1 MAAAAVRAPSTCST
15 SAAGP
20 ARPRVKR
27 RVPPSTATR
36 SASTSSRTMLE
47 RARERAVA
55 EGLTNVE
62 FVQADAQ
69 VHAFTPGSVDV
80 VLSRMGA
87 MFFADPVAAFANIAA
102 ATRPGG
108 RMVLLTWQELARNEW
123 VGAVRGAFALGR
135 TLPAPPRG
143 APGPFGLSDPDH
155 VRSTLEAA
163 GWRDVEL
170 DDVQV
175 PFRAGADADDAYAFV
190 AGIGHR
196 AGPGA
201 GSRRRPAT
209 RRRSTRCAPLSTRTT
224 RGTDA
229 GVVFGSA
236 AWIINAARAP

>member
-1 MAAAAVRAPSTCST
+1 MH
-15 SAAGP
+15 
-20 ARPRVKR
+20 
-27 RVPPSTATR
+27 
-36 SASTSSRTMLE
+36 E
-47 RARERAVA
+47 
-55 EGLTNVE
+55 
-62 FVQADAQ
+62 
-69 VHAFTPGSVDV
+69 FTPASFDV

-87 MFFADPVAAFANIAA
+87 MFFADPVAAFTNLAR
-102 ATRPGG
+102 ATRPDG
-108 RMVLLTWQELARNEW
+108 RMVLLTWQALARNEW
-123 VGAVRGAFALGR
+123 VGAMRGAFACGR

-190 AGIGHR
+190 VRHR
-196 AGPGA
+196 ASCGA
-201 GSRRRPAT
+201 WCRTSTPTSDAPA
-209 RRRSTRCAPLSTRTT
+209 STRCARPSTRTT

-236 AWIINAARAP
+236 AWIIHAVRTP